1 MFFPLKMIYFH
12 SGFTTVGDLPG
23 AGARKAKLQRSG
35 SMGAI
40 TMHRSW
46 VTDERRRFQHPRS
59 APEKPPLKNGHVAPS
74 FALKQS
80 EKIEVL
86 MAEMEMEASVAAFP
100 TLHGDNP
107 SFFLFFHR
115 YNNISMVSYGFSIDV
130 LTSSPRCWVAS
141 SGRPGCWFVSLQTRR
156 QASFQQLYPPVAAEV
171 NSVPRGSF
179 DLGFP
184 DMFNILV
191 AKHRE
196 NGWWFP
202 GTFWLNSCWEIE

>member
-1 MFFPLKMIYFH
+1 
-12 SGFTTVGDLPG
+12 
-23 AGARKAKLQRSG
+23 
-35 SMGAI
+35 
-40 TMHRSW
+40 
-46 VTDERRRFQHPRS
+46 
-59 APEKPPLKNGHVAPS
+59 
-74 FALKQS
+74 
-80 EKIEVL
+80 
-86 MAEMEMEASVAAFP
+86 
-100 TLHGDNP
+100 
-107 SFFLFFHR
+107 LFFHR